1 MIQIRAGV
9 FETNSSSTHSLN
21 ICKKSDYLE
30 WVNNP
35 DIVYVGESWRFGPS
49 QFNDKEFVTQQDIV
63 DRAIAYN
70 QEKSDDR
77 YPETIEGWFSK
88 SDNWYSINEAT
99 ENEVYTYEDWCQYN
113 ENLNTYSYSY
123 VSEHGDEIEVFG
135 AYGYDG

>member
-1 MIQIRAGV
+1 MIQIRPGV

-49 QFNDKEFVTQQDIV
+49 EFNDREFVTRQEIV

-70 QEKSDDR
+70 RENGDCK
-77 YPETIEGWFSK
+77 YPETIEEWFK
-88 SDNWYSINEAT
+88 EADDWWRINEAV
-99 ENEVYTYEDWCQYN
+99 ENEIYTFEDWNQNN
-113 ENLNTYSYSY
+113 EDLTTFEYSYT
-123 VSEHGDEIEVFG
+123 SEHGDEIEVFG